1 MMKTTLL
8 KKSLL
13 LITLAVTTHA
23 CRYLDPEEYTIRTAG
38 QVREAFYYY
47 QSLRAGAYT
56 NLPTGYNTIGNS
68 WLAAACDEAEDVNPA
83 EAIQSLNI
91 GNWDQ
96 FSNPD
101 DRWNTLYAGIRK
113 TFDFTLLTDGQDW
126 EAYRLSD
133 PTEYQKRIYLT
144 DMYRNEMTFLRAF
157 YYFELI
163 KRYGGVPLVKK
174 KLDVNAELPE
184 MRQMERA
191 EFAQCVDYIVDQC
204 DLAAEKLPET
214 HELSDAG
221 SPTKGAALA
230 LKVRTLLYA
239 ASDLFNRTDNSDPV
253 TGYVGG
259 DRRQRWEK
267 AARAALAVLNM
278 SAYRLNDSYSALFL
292 LGSAQ
297 NKEII
302 FERRRGLQNSFE
314 TLNYPITFNG
324 GKTGTCP
331 SQNLVDSYEMQ
342 KDGSAFDWNAPGL
355 QTHPYEGRDPRLKMT
370 IVVNGSKWNGRDIE
384 IWEGG
389 RDGNPI
395 DKTTKTGYYLR
406 KYVVENL
413 DLTKNNTSYHQ
424 WIYFRLAEMYLNYA
438 EAMNEAF
445 GPDYTDSEFT
455 LSARDAVNLVRGRAD
470 VKMPP
475 FPAGMTQES
484 FRERLR
490 NERRVELAFEDHR
503 FWDLRRWDQAAQGI
517 GGELRGVRI
526 TKGNGDGFIYQ
537 PFVVE
542 KRNYVPRMALYPIPA
557 SEISKSNGHLKQNPD
572 W

>member
-1 MMKTTLL
+1 MKTTLF

-13 LITLAVTTHA
+13 IMMLAAGTQA
-23 CRYLDPEEYTIRTAG
+23 CHFLDPEEYTIRSAD
-38 QVREAFYYY
+38 QMREGFYYY

-56 NLPTGYNTIGNS
+56 NLPTGYNSIGNS
-68 WLAAACDEAEDVNPA
+68 WLAAACDEAEDVNPM
-83 EAIQSLNI
+83 ETIQSFNI
-91 GNWDQ
+91 GNWNQ

-101 DRWNTLYAGIRK
+101 DRWSALYAGIRK
-113 TFDFTLLTDGQDW
+113 TFDFTLLTDNQDW
-126 EAYRLSD
+126 ESFRLSD
-133 PTEYQKRIYLT
+133 PTEYEKRMYMT
-144 DMYRNEMTFLRAF
+144 DMYRNEMPFLRAF

-163 KRYGGVPLVKK
+163 KRYGGVPLVTK
-174 KLDVNAELPE
+174 KLEVNTDLPE
-184 MRQMERA
+184 ILQMERA
-191 EFAQCVDYIVDQC
+191 GFAQCVDYIVSQC
-204 DLAAEKLPET
+204 DLAAGKLLEE
-214 HELSDAG
+214 HDLSEAG

-230 LKVRTLLYA
+230 LKARTLLYA
-239 ASDLFNRTDNSDPV
+239 ASDLFNRAENTDPV

-259 DRRQRWEK
+259 DRKERWEK

-278 SAYRLNDSYSALFL
+278 SAYRLNDSYSTLFQ

-302 FERRRGLQNSFE
+302 FERRRGLLNSFE
-314 TLNYPITFNG
+314 TINYPITFNG

-331 SQNLVDSYEMQ
+331 SQNLVDAYEMQ
-342 KDGSAFDWNAPGL
+342 KDGSAFDWNDPNQ

-370 IVVNGSKWNGRDIE
+370 VVVNNSQWNGRAIE

-389 RDGNPI
+389 KDGNPI
-395 DKTTKTGYYLR
+395 DKTTKTGYYLK
-406 KYVVENL
+406 KYVAENL

-424 WIYFRLAEMYLNYA
+424 WIYFRLAEMYLDYA

-455 LSARDAVNLVRGRAD
+455 LSARDAVNRVRGRAD

-475 FPAGMTQES
+475 FPTGMTQES
-484 FRERLR
+484 FRTRLR

-517 GGELRGVRI
+517 GGELRGVKI
-526 TKGNGDGFIYQ
+526 TKGSGDGFIYR

-542 KRNYVPRMALYPIPA
+542 KRSYAPRMALYPIPA
-557 SEISKSNGHLKQNPD
+557 SEISKSKGMLKQNPN